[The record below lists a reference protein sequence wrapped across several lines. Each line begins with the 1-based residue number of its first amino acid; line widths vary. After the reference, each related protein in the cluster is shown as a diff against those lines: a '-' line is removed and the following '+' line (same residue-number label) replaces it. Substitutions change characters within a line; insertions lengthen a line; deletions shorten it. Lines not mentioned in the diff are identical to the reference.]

1 MRERGGEGERGGGVR
16 GRREGEEG
24 EREREEEEGEKESV
38 REEGERQKNWNQA
51 ISHHPSV
58 NL

>member
-1 MRERGGEGERGGGVR
+1 MRERGGGERS
-16 GRREGEEG
+16 RREGEE
-24 EREREEEEGEKESV
+24 RERGRGRESRRERKKGSV

-51 ISHHPSV
+51 ISWHPNV

>member
-1 MRERGGEGERGGGVR
+1 MR